1 MEVQGMNNESKL
13 DTVKGSAI
21 TKQNST
27 KVSESV
33 SFMNKKKWKDA
44 GLFTLFVGPVLLA
57 FTLIVLIPFF
67 TGIYYAFTDWNGVTG
82 TVKWVGLDNFKYLFS
97 EDKQFQKSFM
107 LTTKYTVVSIIL
119 TNVIGFGLALLVAQR
134 LKSRNLL
141 RTVFFMPN
149 LIGGLI
155 LGFIWQFIF
164 VKGFASIGELTGIP
178 LFELAWL
185 GDANTAFWGIVIV
198 SLWQGAGYIMII
210 YIAALQ
216 NVPQELIEAAR
227 IDGANRFQILRHIT
241 MPLVAPAVTI
251 CLFLTTASSFKVFD
265 ANLSLTNG
273 GPFKSTEMLALN
285 IYTEAFVN
293 NRYGIGEAK
302 ALIFFIVVAAITVL
316 QVTISKKKEVES

>member
-1 MEVQGMNNESKL
+1 MEVQGMNSESKL
-13 DTVKGSAI
+13 ETVKGSA
-21 TKQNST
+21 TVNQKSA
-27 KVSESV
+27 KVSKSI
-33 SFMNKKKWKDA
+33 SFLNKKKWKEA

-82 TVKWVGLDNFKYLFS
+82 SVKWVGLDNFKYLFT
-97 EDKQFQKSFM
+97 EDKQFQQSFI
-107 LTTKYTVVSIIL
+107 LTTKYTVVAIIL
-119 TNVIGFGLALLVAQR
+119 TNLIGFGLALLVAQK
-134 LKSRNLL
+134 LKTKNVL

-164 VKGFASIGELTGIP
+164 VKGFTSIGELTGIP

-185 GDANTAFWGIVIV
+185 GDAKTAFWGIVIV
-198 SLWQGAGYIMII
+198 SVWQGAGYIMII

-227 IDGANRFQILRHIT
+227 IDGASRFQVLRHIT

-316 QVTISKKKEVES
+316 QVAISKKREVES

>member
-1 MEVQGMNNESKL
+1 MNNESKL
-13 DTVKGSAI
+13 DTVKGTAI
-21 TKQNST
+21 TKQKST

-44 GLFTLFVGPVLLA
+44 GLFTLFVGPVLLV
-57 FTLIVLIPFF
+57 FTLVVLIPFF
-67 TGIYYAFTDWNGVTG
+67 TGIYYAFTDWNGITG

-97 EDKQFQKSFM
+97 EDKQFQQSFM

-134 LKSRNLL
+134 LKTRNLL

-316 QVTISKKKEVES
+316 QVTISKKREVES

>member
-1 MEVQGMNNESKL
+1 MNSQSNVKEVDGSVIVSETTKHKTESKPFL
-13 DTVKGSAI
+13 S
-21 TKQNST
+21 
-27 KVSESV
+27 
-33 SFMNKKKWKDA
+33 KKKLKNA
-44 GLFTLFVGPVLLA
+44 GLFTLFVGPVFLA

-82 TVKWVGLDNFKYLFS
+82 SVQWVGLDNFKYLLF
-97 EDKQFQKSFM
+97 EDKQFHASFI
-107 LTTKYTVVSIIL
+107 LTTKYTVVAIVL
-119 TNVIGFGLALLVAQR
+119 TNAIGFGLALLVTQM
-134 LKSRNLL
+134 LKTSNIL

-149 LIGGLI
+149 LLGGLL

-185 GDANTAFWGIVIV
+185 GDAKTAFWGIVIV
-198 SLWQGAGYIMII
+198 SVWQGAGYIMII

-227 IDGANRFQILRHIT
+227 IDGANRWQVLRHIT

-251 CLFLTTASSFKVFD
+251 CLFLTTASSFKIFD

-302 ALIFFIVVAAITVL
+302 ALIFFLIVAAISVL
-316 QVTISKKKEVES
+316 QVTISKKREVES

>member
-1 MEVQGMNNESKL
+1 MNNESKL
-13 DTVKGSAI
+13 NTIKGSPLTNQSI
-21 TKQNST
+21 T
-27 KVSESV
+27 KVSPSV
-33 SFMNKKKWKDA
+33 SFLNKKKWKEA

-57 FTLIVLIPFF
+57 FILIVLIPFF

-82 TVKWVGLDNFKYLFS
+82 SVKWVGLDNFKYLFT
-97 EDKQFQKSFM
+97 EDKQFQASFI
-107 LTTKYTVVSIIL
+107 LTTKYTVVAIIL
-119 TNVIGFGLALLVAQR
+119 TNLIGFGLALLVAQK
-134 LKSRNLL
+134 LKTKNVL

-164 VKGFASIGELTGIP
+164 VKGFASIGTLTGIP

-185 GDANTAFWGIVIV
+185 GDAKSAFWGIVIV
-198 SLWQGAGYIMII
+198 SVWQGAGYIMII

-227 IDGANRFQILRHIT
+227 IDGANRFQVLRHIT

-316 QVTISKKKEVES
+316 QVTISKKREVES

>member
-1 MEVQGMNNESKL
+1 MNSHSKL
-13 DTVKGSAI
+13 EKVETALGVP
-21 TKQNST
+21 
-27 KVSESV
+27 KVSKSV
-33 SFMNKKKWKDA
+33 SLNKNKKLKDA
-44 GLFTLFVGPVLLA
+44 GLFALFVGPVLLA
-57 FTLIVLIPFF
+57 FTLIVLIPFI
-67 TGIYYAFTDWNGVTG
+67 TGIYYAFTDWNGITG
-82 TVKWVGLDNFKYLFS
+82 TIKWVGWDNFKYIFT
-97 EDKQFQKSFM
+97 EDKQFQQSFL
-107 LTTKYTVVSIIL
+107 LTTKYTLVAIIL
-119 TNVIGFGLALLVAQR
+119 TNMMGFGLALLVTQM
-134 LKSRNLL
+134 LKTRNIL

-149 LIGGLI
+149 LIGGLL

-185 GDANTAFWGIVIV
+185 GDKNTAFWGIVIV
-198 SLWQGAGYIMII
+198 SVWQGAGYIMII

-216 NVPQELIEAAR
+216 NVPQELIEAAK
-227 IDGANRFQILRHIT
+227 IDGANRWQILRHIT

-302 ALIFFIVVAAITVL
+302 ALIFFLVVAAITVL
-316 QVTISKKKEVES
+316 QVTISKKREVES

>member
-13 DTVKGSAI
+13 ETGKGSPLAN
-21 TKQNST
+21 KSHT
-27 KVSESV
+27 KVSQTV
-33 SFMNKKKWKDA
+33 SFLNKKKWKEA

-57 FTLIVLIPFF
+57 FILIVLIPFF

-82 TVKWVGLDNFKYLFS
+82 SVKWVGLDNFKYLFT
-97 EDKQFQKSFM
+97 EDKQFQQSFI
-107 LTTKYTVVSIIL
+107 LTTKYTVVAIIL
-119 TNVIGFGLALLVAQR
+119 TNLIGFGLALLVAQK
-134 LKSRNLL
+134 LKTKNFL

-164 VKGFASIGELTGIP
+164 VKGFVSIGQLTGIP

-185 GDANTAFWGIVIV
+185 GDAKTAFWGIVIV
-198 SLWQGAGYIMII
+198 SVWQGAGYIMII

-216 NVPQELIEAAR
+216 NVPQELIEAAK
-227 IDGANRFQILRHIT
+227 IDGANRFQVLRHIT

-316 QVTISKKKEVES
+316 QVTISKKREVES

>member
-1 MEVQGMNNESKL
+1 MNSQTKL
-13 DTVKGSAI
+13 ENVDSSALTNQKI
-21 TKQNST
+21 T
-27 KVSESV
+27 KVSPSI
-33 SFMNKKKWKDA
+33 SLLNKKKLKDA

-82 TVKWVGLDNFKYLFS
+82 SIQWVGLDNFKYIFT
-97 EDKQFQKSFM
+97 EDKQFQASFI
-107 LTTKYTVVSIIL
+107 LTTKYTLVAITL
-119 TNVIGFGLALLVAQR
+119 TNLIGFGLALLVTQM
-134 LKSRNLL
+134 LKTRNIL

-149 LIGGLI
+149 LIGGLL
-155 LGFIWQFIF
+155 LGFVWQFIF
-164 VKGFASIGELTGIP
+164 VKGFASIGQITGIP
-178 LFELAWL
+178 LFELPWL

-198 SLWQGAGYIMII
+198 SVWQGAGYIMII

-216 NVPQELIEAAR
+216 NVPQELIEAAK
-227 IDGANRFQILRHIT
+227 IDGANKWQILRHIT

-265 ANLSLTNG
+265 VNLSLTNG

-302 ALIFFIVVAAITVL
+302 ALIFFLVVAAITVI
-316 QVTISKKKEVES
+316 QVTYTKKKEVES

>member
-13 DTVKGSAI
+13 DTIKGSAI
-21 TKQNST
+21 IKQKST

-57 FTLIVLIPFF
+57 FTLVVLIPFF
-67 TGIYYAFTDWNGVTG
+67 TGIYYAFTDWNGITG

-97 EDKQFQKSFM
+97 EDKQFQQSFM

-119 TNVIGFGLALLVAQR
+119 TNVIGFGLAILVAQR
-134 LKSRNLL
+134 LKTRNLL

-316 QVTISKKKEVES
+316 QVTISKKREVES

>member
-1 MEVQGMNNESKL
+1 MNNESKL
-13 DTVKGSAI
+13 DTVKGSPLTNQSI
-21 TKQNST
+21 T
-27 KVSESV
+27 KVSHSV
-33 SFMNKKKWKDA
+33 SFLNKKKWKEA

-57 FTLIVLIPFF
+57 FILIVLIPFF

-82 TVKWVGLDNFKYLFS
+82 SVKWVGLDNFKYLFT
-97 EDKQFQKSFM
+97 EDKQFQQSFI
-107 LTTKYTVVSIIL
+107 LTTKYTVVAIIF
-119 TNVIGFGLALLVAQR
+119 TNLIGFGLALLVAQK
-134 LKSRNLL
+134 LKTKNVL

-164 VKGFASIGELTGIP
+164 VKGFVSIGQLTGIP

-185 GDANTAFWGIVIV
+185 GDAKTAFWGIVIV
-198 SLWQGAGYIMII
+198 SVWQGAGYIMII

-227 IDGANRFQILRHIT
+227 IDGANRFQVLRHIT

-265 ANLSLTNG
+265 QNLSLTNG

-316 QVTISKKKEVES
+316 QVSISKKKEVES

>member
-1 MEVQGMNNESKL
+1 MNNQSKVE
-13 DTVKGSAI
+13 TVENAALNHR
-21 TKQNST
+21 TNS
-27 KVSESV
+27 KIQEPVSL
-33 SFMNKKKWKDA
+33 NKRKKLKDA
-44 GLFTLFVGPVLLA
+44 GLFALFVGPVFLA
-57 FTLIVLIPFF
+57 FTLIVLVPFF
-67 TGIYYAFTDWNGVTG
+67 TGIYYSFTDWNGITG
-82 TVKWVGLDNFKYLFS
+82 DIKWVGLDNFKYLFT
-97 EDKQFQKSFM
+97 EDKQFQQSFL
-107 LTTKYTVVSIIL
+107 LTTKYTVVAIIL
-119 TNVIGFGLALLVAQR
+119 TNLIGFGLALLVTQM
-134 LKSRNLL
+134 LKTRNIL

-149 LIGGLI
+149 MVGGLL

-164 VKGFASIGELTGIP
+164 VKGFASLGQLTGIP
-178 LFELAWL
+178 FFELAWL

-198 SLWQGAGYIMII
+198 SVWQGAGYIMII

-216 NVPQELIEAAR
+216 NVPQELIEAAK
-227 IDGANRFQILRHIT
+227 IDGANRWQILRHIT

-251 CLFLTTASSFKVFD
+251 CLFLTTASSFKIFD

-316 QVTISKKKEVES
+316 QVTISKKREVES

>member
-1 MEVQGMNNESKL
+1 MNSQTKL
-13 DTVKGSAI
+13 ENVDVGALSNRK
-21 TKQNST
+21 ST
-27 KVSESV
+27 KVSKSV
-33 SFMNKKKWKDA
+33 SLTNKKKLKDA

-57 FTLIVLIPFF
+57 FTIIVLIPFF

-82 TVKWVGLDNFKYLFS
+82 AIKWVGLDNFKYLFT
-97 EDKQFQKSFM
+97 EDKQFQKSFI
-107 LTTKYTVVSIIL
+107 LTTKYTVVAIIL
-119 TNVIGFGLALLVAQR
+119 TNMIGFGLALLVTKM
-134 LKSRNLL
+134 LKTRNIL

-149 LIGGLI
+149 LIGGLL

-164 VKGFASIGELTGIP
+164 VKGFASIGQLTGIP
-178 LFELAWL
+178 LFKLAWL

-198 SLWQGAGYIMII
+198 SVWQGAGYIMII

-216 NVPQELIEAAR
+216 NVPQELIEAAK
-227 IDGANRFQILRHIT
+227 IDGANRWQILRHIT

-302 ALIFFIVVAAITVL
+302 ALIFFLIVAAITVI
-316 QVTISKKKEVES
+316 QVMYSKKKEVES